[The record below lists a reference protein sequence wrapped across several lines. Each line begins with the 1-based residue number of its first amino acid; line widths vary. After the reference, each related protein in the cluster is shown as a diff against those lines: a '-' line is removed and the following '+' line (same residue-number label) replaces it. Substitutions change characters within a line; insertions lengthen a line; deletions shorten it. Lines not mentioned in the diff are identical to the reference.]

1 MIVNWIRIWCGGFGI
16 GLGKVL
22 SLMSPLQASCALQG
36 LFSHRS
42 LGAGA
47 LEALAALEN
56 TGSSGK
62 HTLGD
67 ILAYPGIDQ
76 ECSGMAHGHSSRNYS
91 SGPPYRLCA
100 WDPSIPLLGRIP
112 QDTRSVW
119 ETRSVWDIA
128 QIQSKSREC
137 MGCPRA
143 SQGVSKIIKSFTD
156 IR

>member
-1 MIVNWIRIWCGGFGI
+1 MGFISGVVDL
-16 GLGKVL
+16 GLDLAKFG
-22 SLMSPLQASCALQG
+22 MLQALREQAALCRG
-36 LFSHRS
+36 CPSI
-42 LGAGA
+42 
-47 LEALAALEN
+47 AALELELW
-56 TGSSGK
+56 K
-62 HTLGD
+62 PRQHRELLGAWENISLD
-67 ILAYPGIDQ
+67 MLAYPGIDQ
-76 ECSGMAHGHSSRNYS
+76 ECSGMAHGHSSRNDS

-128 QIQSKSREC
+128 EIQSKSREC